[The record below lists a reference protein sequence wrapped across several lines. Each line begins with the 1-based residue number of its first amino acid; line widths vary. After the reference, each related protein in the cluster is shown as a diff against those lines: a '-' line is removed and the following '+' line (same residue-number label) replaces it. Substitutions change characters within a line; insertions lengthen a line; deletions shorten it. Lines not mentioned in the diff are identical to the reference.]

1 MNTGHERLWVR
12 GVGHKGVW
20 SWVIACAITLAP
32 AVASA
37 GLYKFEQVDG
47 SVLVTTEWRSDLKLI
62 EVIDGSPPAASATT
76 RSSPSSKK
84 APNPPKPGGKRSRN
98 IARAHDARE
107 AHIDENGHLVKEE
120 VADLSYSE
128 RTGAYDDLIEEA
140 SEAYDVPFAFIKG
153 VIRVE
158 SNFNPHAIS
167 SAGAQGLMQLMP
179 STASGLGVRDPFDPR
194 ENVFGGAKL
203 LRNLI
208 NRYDGD
214 INLVLAAYNVGGVAV
229 RKYDGIPYARTRS
242 YVANVYK
249 WYRYYSAREGAA
261 SN

>member
-1 MNTGHERLWVR
+1 MA
-12 GVGHKGVW
+12 
-20 SWVIACAITLAP
+20 SWMRRAGWGRDKALGALVALAMVCAP

-37 GLYKFEQVDG
+37 GLYKFAQPDG
-47 SVLVTTEWRSDLKLI
+47 SVLVTTEWRADLELI
-62 EVIDGSPPAASATT
+62 EIIEGAPPASTSSTRPRRASGAKK
-76 RSSPSSKK
+76 SSKP
-84 APNPPKPGGKRSRN
+84 APRPGSKRSRN
-98 IARAHDARE
+98 IARAHEARD
-107 AHIDENGHLVKEE
+107 AHIDENGHMVKEE

-128 RTGAYDDLIEEA
+128 RTGAYDDLIAEA
-140 SEAYDVPFAFIKG
+140 SAAYDVPFAFIKG

-179 STASGLGVRDPFDPR
+179 STAKGLGVRDPFDPR
-194 ENVFGGAKL
+194 ENIFGGAKL

-208 NRYDGD
+208 DRYDGD

-229 RKYDGIPYARTRS
+229 KKYDGIPYARTRS

-249 WYRYYSAREGAA
+249 WYRFYSARESA
-261 SN
+261 SNN